1 VKTKITMYVKLA
13 LATIFFFS
21 VLVTSCL
28 SINYIDSATQVVG
41 RSMDTSLNDSSLIY
55 GTVIVNTTNN
65 MPHPHASIWIDGTN
79 IKTTSDVYG
88 KFNIKILPGTYTVK
102 CLDPSSEERF
112 LMTLKDISLS
122 PNEKI
127 ELLFSHGLKE
137 E

>member
-1 VKTKITMYVKLA
+1 MYVKLA

>member
-1 VKTKITMYVKLA
+1 
-13 LATIFFFS
+13 
-21 VLVTSCL
+21 
-28 SINYIDSATQVVG
+28 
-41 RSMDTSLNDSSLIY
+41 
-55 GTVIVNTTNN
+55 